1 MAKTEYNIEKLVE
14 IINSYS
20 FSTGVDMRVVDSS
33 GNTLHLSCV
42 SDACSLCNTANEKTG
57 GKCIKTHHYGC
68 IQSDRFGGK
77 YVFFCHMGLTHWV
90 TPLYRDGELNG
101 GVVAG
106 PVTMVN
112 PEDMTQEEYR
122 HIGSIVDNPEEAH
135 NTIPVKSPKE
145 VDALSHLLY
154 FSVFSKRFEDSATA
168 MALQSDIGQYMQ
180 HLKTMGGTGADS
192 YPLDKENKLITM
204 ISLGDKNGAQRV
216 LSEILAHTFF
226 STGAKFELIKA
237 RVLELV
243 VVLSRAAL
251 HGGADPNQIFGMN
264 YTYLNQINSF
274 TSVEQLTLWMSR
286 IIDKF
291 TECVFDLQD
300 VKHIDVIYKSIEYI
314 RRNYMKK
321 VTLDEVSENVALSPS
336 YFSRIFKKE
345 MKTSFNSY
353 LNSVR
358 IEMSKKLLFDEDIPL
373 SDIAMLVGFEH
384 QSYYSKIFK
393 QNTGISPRQY
403 REKRRSH

>member
-1 MAKTEYNIEKLVE
+1 MEQTDYVLDELQDIV
-14 IINSYS
+14 NSYS
-20 FSTGVDMRVVDSS
+20 ISTGVDLRIV
-33 GNTLHLSCV
+33 GNTGNTVHLACS
-42 SDACSLCNTANEKTG
+42 SSACSLCEAANDKTE
-57 GKCIKTHHYGC
+57 GKCTKTHHYGC
-68 IQSDRFGGK
+68 IQADRFGGK
-77 YVFFCHMGLTHWV
+77 YVFFCHLGLTHWV
-90 TPLYRDGELNG
+90 TPLYKNNELVG

-106 PVTMVN
+106 PVMMGN
-112 PEDMTQEEYR
+112 QGDITQEEYR
-122 HIGSIVDNPEEAH
+122 SIGSIIENPETI
-135 NTIPVKSPKE
+135 NQNIPVKSTRE
-145 VDALSHLLY
+145 VDALSSLLFY
-154 FSVFSKRFEDSATA
+154 SIYNQKFADSTTA
-168 MALQSDIGQYMQ
+168 MTLQSDIGQYMQ
-180 HLKTMGGTGADS
+180 HLKTMGGTGADN

-204 ISLGDKNGAQRV
+204 ISLGDKIGAQRV

-226 STGAKFELIKA
+226 ATGIKFELVKA

-264 YTYLNQINSF
+264 YTYLNQINDF
-274 TSVEQLTLWMSR
+274 TSIEQLTLWMSKILDR
-286 IIDKF
+286 F

-321 VTLDEVSENVALSPS
+321 VTLDEVSENVSLSPS

-353 LNSVR
+353 LNNVR

-373 SDIAMLVGFEH
+373 SDIAMLAGFEH

-393 QNTGISPRQY
+393 QNTGVSPMQF
-403 REKRRSH
+403 REKRSKI

>member
-1 MAKTEYNIEKLVE
+1 MSETDYNLNELMDIA
-14 IINSYS
+14 NAYS
-20 FSTGVDMRVVDSS
+20 ISTGVDVRIIDNLGDTV
-33 GNTLHLSCV
+33 HLSCV
-42 SDACSLCNTANEKTG
+42 SDACGLCKTANDKTG
-57 GKCIKTHHYGC
+57 GKCDKTHHYGC
-68 IQSDRFGGK
+68 IQADRFGGK
-77 YVFFCHMGLTHWV
+77 YVFFCHLGLTHWV
-90 TPLYRDGELNG
+90 TPLYKEGELNG

-106 PVTMVN
+106 PVTMVTHS
-112 PEDMTQEEYR
+112 DITQEEYK
-122 HIGSIVDNPEEAH
+122 SLSTIVDNPVSIH
-135 NTIPVKSPKE
+135 KKIPVKNPKI
-145 VDALSHLLY
+145 VDAMSQLLY
-154 FSVFSKRFEDSATA
+154 FSVYNRRFEDSATA
-168 MALQSDIGQYMQ
+168 MDLQADIGQYMQ

-204 ISLGDKNGAQRV
+204 ISLGDKNGAQKV

-226 STGAKFELIKA
+226 ATGAKFDLIKA

-251 HGGADPNQIFGMN
+251 HGGADPTQIFGMN

-274 TSVEQLTLWMSR
+274 NSVEQLTLWMSR
-286 IIDKF
+286 IIDRF

-321 VTLDEVSENVALSPS
+321 VTLDEVSENAALSPS

-353 LNSVR
+353 LNNVR
-358 IEMSKKLLFDEDIPL
+358 IEMSKKLLLDEDIPL

-393 QNTGISPRQY
+393 QNTEISPRHY
-403 REKRRSH
+403 REKRSKD

>member
-1 MAKTEYNIEKLVE
+1 MPYSDYVMDELQDIV
-14 IINSYS
+14 NSYS
-20 FSTGVDMRVVDSS
+20 ISTGVDMRIV
-33 GNTLHLSCV
+33 GNIGDTSHLVCS
-42 SDACSLCNTANEKTG
+42 SDACSLCEAANDKTE

-68 IQSDRFGGK
+68 IQADRFGGK
-77 YVFFCHMGLTHWV
+77 YVFFCHLGLTHWV
-90 TPLYRDGELNG
+90 TPLYKNNELVG

-106 PVTMVN
+106 PVM
-112 PEDMTQEEYR
+112 MGTQGDVTPEEYKS
-122 HIGSIVDNPEEAH
+122 IGSIVDNPETIH
-135 NTIPVKSPKE
+135 QNIPVRSPRE
-145 VDALSHLLY
+145 VDALSSLLFY
-154 FSVFSKRFEDSATA
+154 SIYNKKFADSTTA

-180 HLKTMGGTGADS
+180 HLKTMGGSGADN

-204 ISLGDKNGAQRV
+204 ISLGDKNGAQKV

-226 STGAKFELIKA
+226 ATGIKFELVKA

-264 YTYLNQINSF
+264 YTYLNQINDFASI
-274 TSVEQLTLWMSR
+274 EQLTFWMSKILDR
-286 IIDKF
+286 F

-321 VTLDEVSENVALSPS
+321 VTLDEVSENVSLSPS

-353 LNSVR
+353 LNNVR

-393 QNTGISPRQY
+393 QNTGVSPKQF
-403 REKRRSH
+403 REKRSKI

>member
-1 MAKTEYNIEKLVE
+1 MQEKDFNLGELTDIV
-14 IINSYS
+14 NSYS
-20 FSTGVDMRVVDSS
+20 VSTGIDMRIVDNQ
-33 GNTLHLSCV
+33 GNTIHLSCV
-42 SDACSLCNTANEKTG
+42 SEVCSLCQTANDKTG
-57 GKCIKTHHYGC
+57 GKCDKTHHYGC
-68 IQSDRFGGK
+68 IQADRFGGK
-77 YVFFCHMGLTHWV
+77 YVFFCHLGLTHWV
-90 TPLYRDGELNG
+90 TPIYKDGELNG

-106 PVTMVN
+106 PVMMVKHA
-112 PEDMTQEEYR
+112 DITKEEYR
-122 HIGSIVDNPEEAH
+122 YISSIIGDAESIYEN
-135 NTIPVKSPKE
+135 IPVKSPKV
-145 VDALSHLLY
+145 VDSLSQLLF
-154 FSVFSKRFEDSATA
+154 FSVFNRRFDDNATA
-168 MALQSDIGQYMQ
+168 TDLQADIGQYMH

-192 YPLDKENKLITM
+192 YPLDKEKKLITM
-204 ISLGDKNGAQRV
+204 ISLGDKNGAQKV

-226 STGAKFELIKA
+226 ATGAKFELVKA

-264 YTYLNQINSF
+264 FTYLNQINNFS
-274 TSVEQLTLWMSR
+274 SIEQLTLWMSR

-321 VTLDEVSENVALSPS
+321 VTLDEVSENAALSPS

-353 LNSVR
+353 LNNVR
-358 IEMSKKLLFDEDIPL
+358 IEMSKQLLLDEDIPL

-393 QNTGISPRQY
+393 QNTGVSPRQY
-403 REKRRSH
+403 REKRSKN

>member
-1 MAKTEYNIEKLVE
+1 MSEKSYNLNNLIEIV
-14 IINSYS
+14 NSYS
-20 FSTGVDMRVVDSS
+20 VSTGVDVRIVDNL
-33 GNTLHLSCV
+33 GDTVHLSCV
-42 SDACSLCNTANEKTG
+42 SEACSLCSIANDKTG
-57 GKCIKTHHYGC
+57 GKCDKTHHYGC

-77 YVFFCHMGLTHWV
+77 YVFFCHLGLTHWV
-90 TPLYRDGELNG
+90 TPLYKDGEQHG

-106 PVTMVN
+106 PVMMVTHA
-112 PEDMTQEEYR
+112 DITQEEYKNL
-122 HIGSIVDNPEEAH
+122 SNIVENPESIH
-135 NTIPVKSPKE
+135 KKIPVKNPKI
-145 VDALSHLLY
+145 VDSLSQLLY
-154 FSVFSKRFEDSATA
+154 FSVYNRKFEDSATA
-168 MALQSDIGQYMQ
+168 MDLQADIGQYMQ

-204 ISLGDKNGAQRV
+204 ISLGDKNGAQKI

-226 STGAKFELIKA
+226 ATGAKFDLIKA

-264 YTYLNQINSF
+264 YTYLNQINNF

-286 IIDKF
+286 IIDRF

-321 VTLDEVSENVALSPS
+321 VTLDEVSENAALSPS

-403 REKRRSH
+403 REKRSKQ

>member
-1 MAKTEYNIEKLVE
+1 MAKSDYNLDELIE

-20 FSTGVDMRVVDSS
+20 VSTGVDMRIVDGTGSS
-33 GNTLHLSCV
+33 IHLSCA
-42 SDACSLCNTANEKTG
+42 SKACSLCETANVKTG
-57 GKCIKTHHYGC
+57 GKCTKTHHYGC

-77 YVFFCHMGLTHWV
+77 YVFFCHLGLTHWV
-90 TPLYRDGELNG
+90 TPLYKDGELEG

-112 PEDMTQEEYR
+112 PGDMTQEEYIQ
-122 HIGSIVDNPEEAH
+122 IGNIVDNPEKAH
-135 NTIPVKSPKE
+135 SEIPVKSPRA
-145 VDALSHLLY
+145 VDSLSQLLY
-154 FSVFSKRFEDSATA
+154 FSVFNKRFEDSATA
-168 MALQSDIGQYMQ
+168 TDLQADIGQYMQ

-192 YPLDKENKLITM
+192 YPLDKENKLTTM
-204 ISLGDKNGAQRV
+204 ISLGDKNGAQKV
-216 LSEILAHTFF
+216 LSEIFAHTFF
-226 STGAKFELIKA
+226 ATGVKFDLIKA

-264 YTYLNQINSF
+264 YTYLNQINNF

-321 VTLDEVSENVALSPS
+321 VTLDEVSENAALSPS

-353 LNSVR
+353 LNNVR

-403 REKRRSH
+403 REKRSKH

>member
-1 MAKTEYNIEKLVE
+1 MAGKDY
-14 IINSYS
+14 IIDDIKDIVNSYS
-20 FSTGVDMRVVDSS
+20 VATGVDMRIVDGTGETIHSS
-33 GNTLHLSCV
+33 YV
-42 SDACSLCNTANEKTG
+42 SKACSLCETANKKTD
-57 GKCIKTHHYGC
+57 GKCVKTHHYGC
-68 IQSDRFGGK
+68 IQADRFGGK
-77 YVFFCHMGLTHWV
+77 YVFFCHLGLTHWV
-90 TPLYRDGELNG
+90 TPLYKSGELYG

-106 PVTMVN
+106 PVMMSGQDDV
-112 PEDMTQEEYR
+112 TQEEYK
-122 HIGSIVDNPEEAH
+122 HLGSIVDDPDTIH
-135 NTIPVKSPKE
+135 STIPFRQPKE
-145 VDALSHLLY
+145 VDALSQLLY
-154 FSVFSKRFEDSATA
+154 FSVFNRKFEDSAAA
-168 MALQSDIGQYMQ
+168 MDLQADIGQYMQ
-180 HLKTMGGTGADS
+180 YLKTMGGTSGDS

-204 ISLGDKNGAQRV
+204 ISLGDKNGAQKV

-226 STGAKFELIKA
+226 ATGIKFDLVKA

-264 YTYLNQINSF
+264 YTYLNQINNF
-274 TSVEQLTLWMSR
+274 TSIEQLTLWMSK

-321 VTLDEVSENVALSPS
+321 VTLDEVSENAALSPS

-358 IEMSKKLLFDEDIPL
+358 IEMSKKLLLDEDIPL
-373 SDIAMLVGFEH
+373 SDIAMLAGFEH

-393 QNTGISPRQY
+393 QNAGVSPRQY
-403 REKRRSH
+403 REKRSSH